1 MVSVKELEKLN
12 KRIEN
17 INKEYTKKKTQQDML
32 KERLNKEIAAYKK
45 EYNVSLEG
53 KSIAETKKK
62 IIAEHK
68 KLVSEVESEYS
79 LKLQVVQAIEEG
91 DYDEAAKLLGIEP
104 EVEEVEE
111 DEEPVEEEAGAEEAT
126 TTVTE
131 DIEVDEDDDE
141 EIDFGIDEDDE
152 EEEEGEESFG
162 SDEAEVEDDG
172 FNMEVEDEDLEVEEV
187 SAADFMKAAGIKKT
201 ETAKKPTEVKGSAP
215 KDAFADMPDVEE
227 DIFGDMEVEDDDDEV
242 DFGFGD
248 MLSGTKFE

>member
-12 KRIEN
+12 RRIEN

-32 KERLNKEIAAYKK
+32 KERLSKEIAAYKK

-104 EVEEVEE
+104 KVEEVEE

-126 TTVTE
+126 TTATE

-152 EEEEGEESFG
+152 EEEEESFG
-162 SDEAEVEDDG
+162 LDEAEVEDEG
-172 FNMEVEDEDLEVEEV
+172 FNMEVEDEDSEVEEV
-187 SAADFMKAAGIKKT
+187 SAADFMKAAGIKKP
-201 ETAKKPTEVKGSAP
+201 EPDKKSTEVKGSAP

>member
-12 KRIEN
+12 RRIEN

-32 KERLNKEIAAYKK
+32 KERLSKEIAAYKK

-111 DEEPVEEEAGAEEAT
+111 NEEPVEEEAGAEEAT

-152 EEEEGEESFG
+152 EEESFG
-162 SDEAEVEDDG
+162 SDEAEVEDEG
-172 FNMEVEDEDLEVEEV
+172 FNMEVEDEDSEVEEV
-187 SAADFMKAAGIKKT
+187 SAADFMKAAGIKKP

>member
-12 KRIEN
+12 RRIEN

-32 KERLNKEIAAYKK
+32 KERLSKEIAAYKK

-53 KSIAETKKK
+53 RSIAETKKK

-111 DEEPVEEEAGAEEAT
+111 DEELVEEEVEDEET
-126 TTVTE
+126 TTTATE

-141 EIDFGIDEDDE
+141 EIDFGIDENDE
-152 EEEEGEESFG
+152 EEESFG
-162 SDEAEVEDDG
+162 SDEAEDEG
-172 FNMEVEDEDLEVEEV
+172 FNMEVEDEDSEVEEV
-187 SAADFMKAAGIKKT
+187 SAVDFMKAAGIKKP
-201 ETAKKPTEVKGSAP
+201 EPDKKSTEVKGSAP

>member
-12 KRIEN
+12 RRIEN

-32 KERLNKEIAAYKK
+32 KERLSKEIAAYKK

-68 KLVSEVESEYS
+68 KLVSEVENEYS

-111 DEEPVEEEAGAEEAT
+111 DEELVEEEVEDEEAT
-126 TTVTE
+126 TTATE

-152 EEEEGEESFG
+152 EEEEESFG
-162 SDEAEVEDDG
+162 SDEAEDEG
-172 FNMEVEDEDLEVEEV
+172 FNMEVEDEDSEVEEV
-187 SAADFMKAAGIKKT
+187 SAADFIKAAGIKKP

>member
-32 KERLNKEIAAYKK
+32 KERLSKEIAAYKK

-111 DEEPVEEEAGAEEAT
+111 DEEPVEEEVEDDEAT
-126 TTVTE
+126 ATE

-152 EEEEGEESFG
+152 EEEEESFG
-162 SDEAEVEDDG
+162 SDEAEVEDEG
-172 FNMEVEDEDLEVEEV
+172 FNMEVEDEDSEVEEV
-187 SAADFMKAAGIKKT
+187 SAADFMKAAGIKKP
-201 ETAKKPTEVKGSAP
+201 EPDKKSTEVKGSAP

>member
-12 KRIEN
+12 RRIEN

-111 DEEPVEEEAGAEEAT
+111 DEEPVEEEVEDEEAT
-126 TTVTE
+126 TTATE

-152 EEEEGEESFG
+152 EEEEESFG
-162 SDEAEVEDDG
+162 SDEAEVEDEG
-172 FNMEVEDEDLEVEEV
+172 FNMEVEDEDSEVEEV
-187 SAADFMKAAGIKKT
+187 SAADFMKAAGIKKP
-201 ETAKKPTEVKGSAP
+201 EPDKKSTEVKGSAP

>member
-12 KRIEN
+12 RRIEN

-32 KERLNKEIAAYKK
+32 KERLSKEIAAYKK

-111 DEEPVEEEAGAEEAT
+111 DEEPVEEEVEDEEVTA
-126 TTVTE
+126 TE
-131 DIEVDEDDDE
+131 DIEVDEDDDK

-152 EEEEGEESFG
+152 EEEEESFG

-172 FNMEVEDEDLEVEEV
+172 FNMEVEDEDSEVEEV
-187 SAADFMKAAGIKKT
+187 SAADFMKAAGIKKP
-201 ETAKKPTEVKGSAP
+201 EPDKKSTEVKGSAP
-215 KDAFADMPDVEE
+215 RDAFADMPDVEE

>member
-32 KERLNKEIAAYKK
+32 KERLSKEIAAYKK

-126 TTVTE
+126 TTATE

-152 EEEEGEESFG
+152 EEEEESFG
-162 SDEAEVEDDG
+162 SDDAEVEDDG

-187 SAADFMKAAGIKKT
+187 SAADFMKAAGIKKP

-215 KDAFADMPDVEE
+215 KDAFVDMPDVEE

>member
-32 KERLNKEIAAYKK
+32 KERLSKEIAAYKK
-45 EYNVSLEG
+45 EYGVSLEG

-62 IIAEHK
+62 IISEHK

-111 DEEPVEEEAGAEEAT
+111 DEDPVEEEAGAEEAT

-141 EIDFGIDEDDE
+141 EIDFGIDEDSDE
-152 EEEEGEESFG
+152 EEDDEESFG
-162 SDEAEVEDDG
+162 LDEAEAEEEG
-172 FNMEVEDEDLEVEEV
+172 FNMEIEDDDSEVEEV
-187 SAADFMKAAGIKKT
+187 SAADFMKAAGIKKQ
-201 ETAKKPTEVKGSAP
+201 ETAKSTEVKGSAP

>member
-12 KRIEN
+12 RRIEN

-32 KERLNKEIAAYKK
+32 KERLSKEIADYKK

-68 KLVSEVESEYS
+68 RLVSEVESEYS

-111 DEEPVEEEAGAEEAT
+111 DEEPVEEEVEDEET
-126 TTVTE
+126 TTTATE

-152 EEEEGEESFG
+152 EEEEESFG
-162 SDEAEVEDDG
+162 SDEAEVEDEG
-172 FNMEVEDEDLEVEEV
+172 FNMEVEDEDSEVEEV
-187 SAADFMKAAGIKKT
+187 SAVDFMKAAGIKKP

>member
-32 KERLNKEIAAYKK
+32 KERLSKEIAAYKK

-111 DEEPVEEEAGAEEAT
+111 DEEPVEEEVEDEEAT
-126 TTVTE
+126 ATE

-152 EEEEGEESFG
+152 EEEEESFG

-172 FNMEVEDEDLEVEEV
+172 FNMEVEDEDSEVEEV
-187 SAADFMKAAGIKKT
+187 SAADFMKAAGIKKP
-201 ETAKKPTEVKGSAP
+201 EPDKKSTEVKGSAP

>member
-32 KERLNKEIAAYKK
+32 KERLSKEITAYKK

-111 DEEPVEEEAGAEEAT
+111 DEELAEEEAGAEEAT

-152 EEEEGEESFG
+152 EEEESFG

-187 SAADFMKAAGIKKT
+187 SAADFMKAAGIKKP

>member
-32 KERLNKEIAAYKK
+32 KERLSKEIAAYKK

-126 TTVTE
+126 TTATE

-152 EEEEGEESFG
+152 EEEEESFG
-162 SDEAEVEDDG
+162 SDEAEVEDNG

-187 SAADFMKAAGIKKT
+187 SAADFMKAAGIKKP

>member
-12 KRIEN
+12 RRIEN

-32 KERLNKEIAAYKK
+32 KERLSKEIAAYKK

-111 DEEPVEEEAGAEEAT
+111 DEEPVEEEVEDEESTA
-126 TTVTE
+126 TE

-152 EEEEGEESFG
+152 EEEEESFG
-162 SDEAEVEDDG
+162 SDEAEVEDEG
-172 FNMEVEDEDLEVEEV
+172 FNMEVEDEDSEVEEV
-187 SAADFMKAAGIKKT
+187 SAVDFMKAAGIKKP
-201 ETAKKPTEVKGSAP
+201 ELDKKSTEVKGSAP

>member
-32 KERLNKEIAAYKK
+32 KERLSKEIAAYKR

-126 TTVTE
+126 TTATE

-152 EEEEGEESFG
+152 EEEEKSFG

-187 SAADFMKAAGIKKT
+187 SAADFMKAAGIKKP

>member
-12 KRIEN
+12 RRIEN

-32 KERLNKEIAAYKK
+32 KERLSKEIAAYKK

-68 KLVSEVESEYS
+68 RLVSEVESEYS

-111 DEEPVEEEAGAEEAT
+111 DEDPVEEEVEDEEAT
-126 TTVTE
+126 TTATE

-152 EEEEGEESFG
+152 EEEEESFG
-162 SDEAEVEDDG
+162 SDEAEVEDEG
-172 FNMEVEDEDLEVEEV
+172 FNMEVEDEDSEVEEV
-187 SAADFMKAAGIKKT
+187 SAVDFMKAAGIKKP
-201 ETAKKPTEVKGSAP
+201 EPDKKSTEVKGSAP

>member
-12 KRIEN
+12 RRIEN

-32 KERLNKEIAAYKK
+32 KERLSKEIAAYKK

-111 DEEPVEEEAGAEEAT
+111 DEEPAEGEVGAEEAT
-126 TTVTE
+126 TTATE
-131 DIEVDEDDDE
+131 DIKVDEDDDE

-152 EEEEGEESFG
+152 EEEEESFG
-162 SDEAEVEDDG
+162 LDEAEAEDEG
-172 FNMEVEDEDLEVEEV
+172 FNMEVEDEDSEVEEV
-187 SAADFMKAAGIKKT
+187 SAADFMKAAGIKKQ
-201 ETAKKPTEVKGSAP
+201 ETVKKPTEVKGSAP

>member
-12 KRIEN
+12 RRIEN

-32 KERLNKEIAAYKK
+32 KERLSKEIAAYKK

-53 KSIAETKKK
+53 KSIAETKKN

-68 KLVSEVESEYS
+68 RLVSEVESEYS

-111 DEEPVEEEAGAEEAT
+111 DEEPVEEEVEDEEAT
-126 TTVTE
+126 TTATE
-131 DIEVDEDDDE
+131 DIEVNEDDDE

-152 EEEEGEESFG
+152 EEEEESFG
-162 SDEAEVEDDG
+162 SDEAEVEDEG
-172 FNMEVEDEDLEVEEV
+172 FNMEVEDEDSEVEEV
-187 SAADFMKAAGIKKT
+187 SAVDFMKAAGIKKP